1 MRPRKDHL
9 WNNNFN
15 RIYFLCVH
23 VLGRDLPGNQK
34 LCGKDA
40 CFFWLISQS
49 EVNMGSGNSA
59 PVERAQTVETEAHQD
74 VFELRFDHL
83 AFGGTSIL
91 FLAALIGL
99 CWFCRRRNKR
109 RQRKRQNKT
118 CHCHQSP
125 TTQPA
130 LPMNQSYPMQPDAA
144 DANADAMVSRDAIPT
159 SSDRQQLASSTFTIC
174 LGTGSF
180 HGDPGANDLRSHQG
194 LHRRGQGSFHRRR
207 LRRTHLQKPLHNS
220 LLIYFFFL
228 TLIDVFF

>member
-40 CFFWLISQS
+40 CFFWLVSQS

-125 TTQPA
+125 TQPA
-130 LPMNQSYPMQPDAA
+130 LPMNQSYPMQPMPPMPMPMPWYPVMPYQHHPTTSNWPPAPSPFASEPD
-144 DANADAMVSRDAIPT
+144 RFTEIPEQT
-159 SSDRQQLASSTFTIC
+159 SQPPRPPPPRARELPPPTTSKSPPAEAT
-174 LGTGSF
+174 
-180 HGDPGANDLRSHQG
+180 
-194 LHRRGQGSFHRRR
+194 
-207 LRRTHLQKPLHNS
+207 
-220 LLIYFFFL
+220 
-228 TLIDVFF
+228 